1 MARKPARSLTEQEK
15 ESAAR
20 RLSARGAH
28 LLRGG
33 QAEQA
38 LPLLLRAYALLPN
51 DPATATNLG
60 GALVM
65 AQEYERA
72 IPILERA
79 CEQAPDNVAIW
90 INLGA
95 AYLGER
101 ESCGDARQ
109 LKAIEAFEQALSLDP
124 IAPNVHY
131 SLGLIHRDR
140 GEIEQAIHRFHQ
152 AVQANPLDP
161 HARRAWQRLRDE
173 EEKQAKTDQRS

>member
-1 MARKPARSLTEQEK
+1 MDRKAVRSLADQDK
-15 ESAAR
+15 ERMAK

-28 LLRGG
+28 LLRSG

-38 LPLLLRAYALLPN
+38 LPLLLRAYALWPA
-51 DPATATNLG
+51 DPATAANLG

-65 AQEYERA
+65 AHEYERA

-79 CEQAPDNVAIW
+79 CDQAPDNVAIW

-101 ESCGDARQ
+101 ESAGDVQQ
-109 LKAIEAFEQALSLDP
+109 LKAIEAFEQALLLDP

-140 GEIEQAIHRFHQ
+140 GEIERAIHRFHQ
-152 AVQANPLDP
+152 AVQANPLDQ
-161 HARRAWQRLRDE
+161 HARRAWQRLQDE
-173 EEKQAKTDQRS
+173 EKNQAKADQRS